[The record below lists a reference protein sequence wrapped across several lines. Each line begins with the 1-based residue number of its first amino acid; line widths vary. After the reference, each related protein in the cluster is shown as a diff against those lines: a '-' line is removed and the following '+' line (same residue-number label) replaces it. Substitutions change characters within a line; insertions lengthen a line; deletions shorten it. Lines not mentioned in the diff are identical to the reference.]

1 MSLNVLT
8 VPLQELYIHI
18 SMKYNLATIT
28 SLFFLCIILW
38 GCPYESPYAIDTEA
52 QQAIDEN
59 LLGKWAAFVPRPSDD
74 RHFREEPVKII
85 FEKRTDMEYDVF
97 ITGYI
102 DELRRS
108 RAVINDTIKGIA
120 FLSVIDNRQFL
131 NTFIQGKVYI
141 AEIRQKDNT
150 LDILTLTEHFTSKF
164 IKNSDALRMAIS
176 VHYKTR
182 PVPLYDDWFVAKNM
196 QRVK

>member
-1 MSLNVLT
+1 MKFNLLT
-8 VPLQELYIHI
+8 KTLL
-18 SMKYNLATIT
+18 L
-28 SLFFLCIILW
+28 FLCIILW

-52 QQAIDEN
+52 QITIDES

-74 RHFREEPVKII
+74 RHYREEPVKII
-85 FEKRTDMEYDVF
+85 FEKRTEMEYDVA

-108 RAVINDTIKGIA
+108 RIVTNDTIKGTA

-131 NTFIQGKVYI
+131 NTFIHGKVYI
-141 AEIRQKDNT
+141 AEVKQKDNT
-150 LDILTLTEHFTSKF
+150 LDILTLSEHFTAKF
-164 IKNSDALRMAIS
+164 IKNSEALRTAIS

-182 PVPLYDDWFVAKNM
+182 SAPVYDDWFLAKNM
-196 QRVK
+196 QRVN